1 MKPTRVAV
9 LAALGMLLS
18 SVSVYSLTPPGGVKI
33 SAEDSAASQAV
44 GADSNLPAQ
53 DGPATGPGSEFQA
66 GSTLHVDGRLGHSKI
81 AKAGRGETF
90 VMLEVKADPAKAKA
104 RAPVNLALVIDRSG
118 SMKGNRL
125 RNAVQGALAAI
136 ERLNDGDVVSV
147 VTFDSRTQVLVPP
160 TTIDASSRSRVRS
173 DVQGISLGGDTCIS
187 CGVEDGLAL
196 LERTTGRVNRMIV
209 LSDGDATAGIRDIP
223 GFRAMAQRARDR
235 GASITTIGVDVDYN
249 EKIMTAIAAD
259 SNGRHYFVENETA
272 LERVFEGEAESLT
285 GTLAS
290 GTEAQIELAP
300 GVELVRVFDRTFR
313 RVGNRILVP
322 LGAFAGGETKT
333 VLVKV
338 RVPADKEG
346 QQPVADVEMTY
357 RDHVADSDGRCS
369 GKLALAVADGPA
381 SDIDAVVEGRVNRS
395 ETASV
400 LKEANELFQ
409 QGRVADA
416 KKKLEARAEAV
427 ATASAAA
434 NNRAPATRKTDV
446 DRDFQSQ
453 ASVLAEANQQFATPP
468 AVAAAPAGSAFAG
481 GGFAQPPSASPAPP
495 QAARPGKAAVKQNAA
510 RAMDMGL

>member
-18 SVSVYSLTPPGGVKI
+18 SVSVYSLTPPGGVTI
-33 SAEDSAASQAV
+33 SADAPV
-44 GADSNLPAQ
+44 GGTLVAGNDSNLPTPDSTQ
-53 DGPATGPGSEFQA
+53 TGPGSEFQA
-66 GSTLHVDGRLGHSKI
+66 GSTLHVDGRLGHSRLG
-81 AKAGRGETF
+81 KASRGETF
-90 VMLEVKADPAKAKA
+90 VMLEVKADPAKTKA

-125 RNAVQGALAAI
+125 RNAIQGAVAAI

-147 VTFDSRTQVLVPP
+147 VTFDTRTQVLVPP

-187 CGVEDGLAL
+187 CGVEDALAL

-209 LSDGDATAGIRDIP
+209 LSDGDATAGVRDVP
-223 GFRAMAQRARDR
+223 GFRSMAQRARDR

-259 SNGRHYFVENETA
+259 SNGRHYFVENA
-272 LERVFEGEAESLT
+272 ASLERVFESETESLT

-290 GTEAQIELAP
+290 GAEAQIELAP

-313 RVGNRILVP
+313 RVGNKVIVP
-322 LGAFAGGETKT
+322 LGSFSGSETKT

-346 QQPVADVEMTY
+346 QQAVADVDLTY
-357 RDHVADSDGRCS
+357 RDHVADSEGRCG
-369 GKLALAVADGPA
+369 GKLVLAVADGPS
-381 SDIDAVVEGRVNRS
+381 SDIDAVVEGRVNRT
-395 ETASV
+395 ETASA
-400 LKEANELFQ
+400 LKEANDLFA
-409 QGRVADA
+409 QGRVEDA
-416 KKKLEARAEAV
+416 RKRLEARAQAV

-434 NNRAPATRKTDV
+434 NSRASSARKGDV
-446 DRDFQSQ
+446 DKDFQSQ
-453 ASVLAEANQQFATPP
+453 ASVLAEANQQFA
-468 AVAAAPAGSAFAG
+468 S
-481 GGFAQPPSASPAPP
+481 PPSAEPSPVAGGAVAQAATPAPV
-495 QAARPGKAAVKQNAA
+495 QASRPGKAAVKQNASK
-510 RAMDMGL
+510 AMDMGF